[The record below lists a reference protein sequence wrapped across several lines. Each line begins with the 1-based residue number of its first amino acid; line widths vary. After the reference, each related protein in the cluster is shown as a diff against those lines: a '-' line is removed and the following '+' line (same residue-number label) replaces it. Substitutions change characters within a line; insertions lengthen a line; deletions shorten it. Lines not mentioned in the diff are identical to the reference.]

1 MSNSSGRKIHEQGV
15 ALFRQEA
22 YPAALE
28 KFEEALRNADDSRHS
43 AEIYNDIGVTQT
55 RLENY
60 GAAHLALDEAMA
72 RFTELDDQKGQAQ
85 TLGNRAALFQAEDL
99 LDDAVETYKQSATM
113 FERAG
118 ENEMAMYVWQAV
130 SRVRMKQGR
139 HIEAIGAYEEG
150 VDNMPKGSFKR
161 TILQKILRMPGALLG
176 TGSSAGDEPDE
187 DEED

>member
-1 MSNSSGRKIHEQGV
+1 V

-28 KFEEALRNADDSRHS
+28 KFEEALRHAADRRHS

-55 RLENY
+55 RLGNY
-60 GAAHLALDEAMA
+60 GAAHQALDEAMA

-85 TLGNRAALFQAEDL
+85 TLGNRAALYQAEEL
-99 LDDAVETYKQSATM
+99 LDDAAETYKQSAAL
-113 FERAG
+113 FEQAG

-130 SRVRMKQGR
+130 SRVRLKQGR

-161 TILQKILRMPGALLG
+161 TILQKILKMPGALLG
-176 TGSSAGDEPDE
+176 TGSSGGDEPDE